1 MINRFYT
8 YSISLNYCRFCNEL
22 QPSRE
27 EQNPNQ
33 KEFNMETAYHQR
45 FVKDEDEDEIRNE
58 LIQVKKKHN
67 VDSNLKNT
75 NNTKYPVFYTA
86 PDIRYL
92 STNPKYASFAQEIL
106 LNDMCWLEEKEWN
119 KHLNDAKTLYEEY
132 AKTSKELQ

>member
-22 QPSRE
+22 QPSRI

-33 KEFNMETAYHQR
+33 KGFKWKIAYEQR
-45 FVKDEDEDEIRNE
+45 LD
-58 LIQVKKKHN
+58 KKKHN
-67 VDSNLKNT
+67 VNSNPNNT
-75 NNTKYPVFYTA
+75 NDTKYPVFYTA